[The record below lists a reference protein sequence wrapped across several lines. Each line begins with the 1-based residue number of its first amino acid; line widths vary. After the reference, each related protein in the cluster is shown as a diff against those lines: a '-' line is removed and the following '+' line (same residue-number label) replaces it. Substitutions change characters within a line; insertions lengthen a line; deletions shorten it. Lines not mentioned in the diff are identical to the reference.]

1 MSTDTEVRRLLPVG
15 KSFYVKTFSDKRCA
29 ASRAF
34 ARQNPLSADFMS
46 KVVIT
51 RFHTLSSLDTLLFPP
66 YYAKISVEGN
76 LGRQAV
82 KFISRKCA
90 STLKGGGAVYITL
103 DNLIQIGIFLT
114 GFTVVIISILSF
126 NKKK

>member
-1 MSTDTEVRRLLPVG
+1 
-15 KSFYVKTFSDKRCA
+15 
-29 ASRAF
+29 
-34 ARQNPLSADFMS
+34 MS

-51 RFHTLSSLDTLLFPP
+51 RFHTLSSINKLLFPP

-90 STLKGGGAVYITL
+90 STLKGGEAVYITL
-103 DNLIQIGIFLT
+103 SDLTQIGIFLT
-114 GFTVVIISILSF
+114 AFTVMIFTIISF
-126 NKKK
+126 YKKK